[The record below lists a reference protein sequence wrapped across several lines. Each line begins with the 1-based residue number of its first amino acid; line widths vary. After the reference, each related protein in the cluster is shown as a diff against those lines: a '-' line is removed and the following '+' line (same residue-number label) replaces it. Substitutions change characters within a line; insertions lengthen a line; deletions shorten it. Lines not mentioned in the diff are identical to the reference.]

1 MIFIYGT
8 LRYQPIFTLVAG
20 APWAQ
25 AEVALL
31 PEMAVRRAKTGPW
44 PAIVPHAGGLA
55 PGLLLRDLT
64 EAQLARLDAYE
75 RPFGYSR
82 HEVMVR
88 ISDGSEVLAGC
99 YLPPAGENGAGDE
112 WDLQQ
117 WIDNDAP
124 AALLAAA
131 EVDWA
136 ARVTADAAADSAF
149 QAGWGMVRAR
159 AAARLRAEAEVF
171 PATLRHQPQNDDFTL
186 IPDGPMAGDF
196 FRYAKLLASHRRF
209 DGSFHHNLPREV
221 MVGGDAA
228 LVLPY
233 DAKRDRVLLVEQFR
247 LGPAR
252 RGDRNPWVL
261 EPVAGL
267 VDGGE
272 TPEEAARR
280 EAVEEAG
287 LTLEALERMFRIY
300 ASPGNATDCFY
311 CFLALTDL
319 PDDHIT
325 HGGLEAEAEDLRL
338 HLVDFDA
345 AMAMLESGE
354 ISAGPAVAMLLWLA
368 KHRGRLR
375 VADTAPRETELSETE
390 NAQ

>member
-1 MIFIYGT
+1 MMIFIYGT
-8 LRYQPIFTLVAG
+8 LRYQPLFTLVAG
-20 APWAQ
+20 ALWGR

-31 PEMAVRRAKTGPW
+31 PEMAVRRAKDGPW
-44 PAIVPHAGGLA
+44 PAIVHMPGGLA
-55 PGLLLRDLT
+55 HGLLLHDLT
-64 EAQLARLDAYE
+64 PAQLARIEAYE
-75 RPFGYSR
+75 RPFGYHR

-88 ISDGSEVLAGC
+88 VSDGSEVAAQC
-99 YLPPAGENGAGDE
+99 YLPPAEEDGAGAP
-112 WDLQQ
+112 WDLQH
-117 WIDNDAP
+117 WIDTAAP
-124 AALLAAA
+124 AAMLAAA

-136 ARVTADAAADSAF
+136 AQSLGDTAADSALR
-149 QAGWGMVRAR
+149 AGWGMVRAR
-159 AAARLRAEAEVF
+159 AAARLRAEAEDY
-171 PATLRHQPQNDDFTL
+171 PATKRHAPAEGDFAL
-186 IPDGPMAGDF
+186 AADGPLHGDF

-209 DGSFHHNLPREV
+209 DGSFHRNLKREV

-233 DAKRDRVLLVEQFR
+233 DPVRDRILLVEQFR

-267 VDGGE
+267 VDADE

-287 LTLEALERMFRIY
+287 LTLTALERMFRIY

-319 PDDHIT
+319 PDDHIS

-338 HLVDFDA
+338 HLVSFDE
-345 AMAMLESGE
+345 AMALLDSGE
-354 ISAGPAVAMLLWLA
+354 IAAGPAVAMLLWLA
-368 KHRGRLR
+368 RHRDRIR
-375 VADTAPRETELSETE
+375 T
-390 NAQ
+390 Q